1 MKKVT
6 AFLLA
11 LLLMASMLTGC
22 FSGTKEFTCQ
32 DLTISV
38 PSRMK
43 DVSSK
48 SDFSSFTF
56 ALDSSKIAIFGL
68 REKFSDFDGLD
79 GQNLELKEYA
89 NLLIKANSQIAE
101 TTLPITRSN
110 QDYIYFTYEAQTDE
124 GLFEYLTGCYKGEEA
139 FWMVQIAAKKTD
151 FELET
156 FLGYLDTV
164 KLG

>member
-1 MKKVT
+1 
-6 AFLLA
+6 
-11 LLLMASMLTGC
+11 MASMLTGC
-22 FSGTKEFTCQ
+22 FGSTKEYTCQ

-48 SDFSSFTF
+48 SDFSNFTF

-68 REKFSDFDGLD
+68 REKFSDFDGQD
-79 GQNLELKEYA
+79 LELKEYA
-89 NLLIKANSQIAE
+89 NLLIKANNQIAE

-110 QDYIYFTYEAQTDE
+110 QDYIYFTYEAQTSD